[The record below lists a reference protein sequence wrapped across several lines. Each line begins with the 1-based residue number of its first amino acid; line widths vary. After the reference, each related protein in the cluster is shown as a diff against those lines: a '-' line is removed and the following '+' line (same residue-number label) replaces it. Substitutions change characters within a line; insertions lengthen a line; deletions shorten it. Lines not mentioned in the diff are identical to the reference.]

1 MSAESIQ
8 SFLIGVCDYNFTV
21 HQTGDY
27 KMSRASLAV
36 TIEIE
41 KMIIVV
47 AEKVP
52 LTSILKRKG
61 TNKFTGEKVTY

>member
-1 MSAESIQ
+1 
-8 SFLIGVCDYNFTV
+8 
-21 HQTGDY
+21 
-27 KMSRASLAV
+27 MSRASLAV

-41 KMIIVV
+41 KLIIVV

-52 LTSILKRKG
+52 LTCILKRKG